1 MHSDDLAGSF
11 EVEVIL
17 QRLTIE
23 FLKKRGYYAVQI
35 LPKCSLPF
43 KVLSRQTKQCGARYR
58 TVGSF

>member
-23 FLKKRGYYAVQI
+23 FYAVQI